1 MLLIITRTARTVT
14 ATGLAGVATVMHTS
28 ADLIGGISS
37 VLRPAPRTRSTG
49 SATERVV
56 EDAPSGRPSQLAE
69 RARRA
74 ERQARA
80 RQAERARQAPDTD
93 EDAEA
98 EAEGEATDPADAT
111 QVSPDPE
118 ATAEDVAASFEER
131 GRVKEPTQVGVPDVT
146 HASAPPS
153 HIAELASGSV
163 AQVVAKVDELS
174 TDELRQLLEHETTT
188 KRRRAILDAVE
199 QALTP

>member
-93 EDAEA
+93 EDAA
-98 EAEGEATDPADAT
+98 EEGEATDPAGST
-111 QVSPDPE
+111 QVSPDAE

>member
-98 EAEGEATDPADAT
+98 EGEATDPAGST
-111 QVSPDPE
+111 QVSPDAE

>member
-98 EAEGEATDPADAT
+98 EGEATDPAGST
-111 QVSPDPE
+111 QVIPDAE